1 MTGKLSLRE
10 LIERLDTPG
19 WVATEDD
26 NDKLKSGTLKDALET
41 THQRRQRK
49 QTPGLIQQIETKVE
63 LDMLQIE
70 QLWHHLGL
78 PTV

>member
-1 MTGKLSLRE
+1 MTGKLSLKD
-10 LIERLDTPG
+10 LIERLNTPG
-19 WVATEDD
+19 WVSTEDD
-26 NDKLKSGTLKDALET
+26 KSGTLKDVLET
-41 THQRRQRK
+41 THQRHKRK
-49 QTPGLIQQIETKVE
+49 EAPGLIKQIETRVE